1 MLKVGILVSGGG
13 TNLQAIIDR
22 IENQEIKN
30 AKIVT
35 VVSNRKKAYA
45 LERAKKHGLSTCW
58 ISPITYET
66 REAFDQALI
75 DHFQALEVD
84 LVVLAGYLVV
94 LGSRFIN
101 AYRNRIINVH
111 PSLLPAFSGDGF
123 YGLRVHEAAL
133 ERGVKVSGATIHFVD
148 EGTDTG
154 PIVAQ
159 KTVEVLETDTAET
172 LQKRI
177 MEEAEWQ
184 LLPEVI
190 NQIAKSQLEVRDG
203 RVYKKKLI

>member
-22 IENQEIKN
+22 IESHEIKN
-30 AKIVT
+30 AEIVT

-45 LERAKKHGLSTCW
+45 LERAQKHGLSNSW

-66 REAFDQALI
+66 REDFDQALI
-75 DHFQALEVD
+75 HHFQALEVD

-94 LGSRFIN
+94 LDRGFIN

-133 ERGVKVSGATIHFVD
+133 DRGVKVSGATIHFVD

-159 KTVEVLETDTAET
+159 KTVDVLETDTPES
-172 LQKRI
+172 LQRRI

-190 NQIAKSQLEVRDG
+190 NQIARGQLEVIDG
-203 RVYKKKLI
+203 KVYQKKSV

>member
-13 TNLQAIIDR
+13 TNLQAIIDG
-22 IENQEIKN
+22 IKNQEILN

-35 VVSNRKKAYA
+35 VISNRKKAYA
-45 LERAKKHGLSTCW
+45 LERAKQHGISTGW
-58 ISPITYET
+58 ISPLTYET
-66 REAFDQALI
+66 REDFDQALI
-75 DHFQALEVD
+75 DHFQALDVD

-94 LGSRFIN
+94 LGNRFIH

-133 ERGVKVSGATIHFVD
+133 NRGVKVSGATIHFVD

-159 KTVEVLETDTAET
+159 KTVEVLETDTPET

-177 MEEAEWQ
+177 MEEAEWK

-190 NQIAKSQLEVRDG
+190 NRIAQGRLEVING
-203 RVYKKKLI
+203 KVYQKKSI